1 MKIRRKKILKIAID
15 SPAAAG
21 AGTVAKAISKHYNLL
36 YLDTGKIY
44 RFIAYLKLKFP
55 DKFSQKF
62 VKYKIKLLKVSDLSN
77 KNLLSD
83 EVSIK
88 ASEIAKIKTIRKLVH
103 TFQLNFAYNP
113 PTKYAGSC
121 LDGRDIT
128 YNIMPDADIK
138 FYITA
143 NIKTRALRRHKELIK
158 LRKKI
163 TYSEVLKSIKK
174 RDKSDLNRKISP
186 LKKTKD
192 SLLINTTN
200 LTKRACFLK
209 IKKIID
215 KKIKINGNLQR
226 FIKSSI
232 PRIRKTTK

>member
-1 MKIRRKKILKIAID
+1 MIKKRKKILKIAID

-21 AGTVAKAISKHYNLL
+21 AGTVAKAISKHYNLV

-44 RFIAYLKLKFP
+44 RFIAYLKIKSPNNFNNKFIN
-55 DKFSQKF
+55 K
-62 VKYKIKLLKVSDLSN
+62 KIKLLKTKDLS
-77 KNLLSD
+77 KKILLSD
-83 EVSIK
+83 KVGTIASIISK
-88 ASEIAKIKTIRKLVH
+88 KKSIRKLVH
-103 TFQLNFAYNP
+103 SFQLDFAYNP
-113 PTKYAGSC
+113 PKRYKGSC

-128 YNIMPDADIK
+128 YNIIPDADVK

-143 NIKTRALRRHKELIK
+143 NIKTRALRRYNELRTINK
-158 LRKKI
+158 N
-163 TYSEVLKSIKK
+163 TDYNEVLKSIKK
-174 RDKSDLNRKISP
+174 RDKSDKNRKIAP

-215 KKIKINGNLQR
+215 EKLRINGNL
-226 FIKSSI
+226 
-232 PRIRKTTK
+232 